1 MCARMYA
8 CMCIFQED
16 LLEAAGLPAFGRRRS
31 APYDAANDTSSLR
44 HTATRCNTLQH
55 SATHDAADVMAS
67 PSRPIEHS
75 RRNLLPSPFVSPTE
89 SPRGDDGR
97 GGSRGERVEQVAR
110 IHVGMDTARDNVG
123 VDTMQEEES
132 VAITT
137 VGVLTCTHAPR
148 RAGGVFLSRVEE
160 LPPKKLALHH
170 LQTSAQ
176 CRSLQVRQDAGGV
189 GRGQGDG
196 SREGQE
202 QNTKRARSSKRSA
215 QMLGAFLDAK
225 TSELERLMLQAQKL
239 QTATLRANELRKHAT
254 RCGNTRSRAFD
265 AGYTS
270 PALWTCSVC
279 SGSGALSVST
289 IRSRAGS
296 EEFGSRNVGACTAVA
311 ALLQSAVAQGAD
323 AGRRVVSAQGD
334 KGGGQGHFRK
344 GRNGGIIALD
354 SEHAHGTHAA
364 APPRCHMLTQ
374 ALTDGSAAH
383 DGGCMSTVS
392 SALSSVCLSAVSSP
406 RAGCNTMQHTA
417 THCNT
422 VDTCASAMGA
432 MAPKVL
438 PRWLSHTARTP
449 VEQGSR
455 GGRVSSGESVKS
467 GMTHTLYDSGD
478 GLVSGAL
485 TASASCGSLTAC
497 EDIANTTPLLPSI
510 PTPNASPAISIDEV
524 SQTPSPFQPPTT
536 QQSLMPTPPPP
547 PPHPP
552 PPPPLPRA
560 HGAPGIPGIPPPP
573 PPPPPP
579 GSMCGMPPPPPPP
592 PLPGSMCG
600 MPPPP
605 PPMPG
610 GGPPPPPPPGGLG
623 PKV

>member
-1 MCARMYA
+1 MYA

-16 LLEAAGLPAFGRRRS
+16 LLEAAGLPAFGRRSS
-31 APYDAANDTSSLR
+31 APYDAANDTLSLQ
-44 HTATRCNTLQH
+44 HTATRCNPLQH
-55 SATHDAADVMAS
+55 AATHDAADVTAS

-344 GRNGGIIALD
+344 GRNGALSRSIA
-354 SEHAHGTHAA
+354 SMRTAHTLLPRHGATCSHKHSQMA
-364 APPRCHMLTQ
+364 APRTMAGVCRLCQTR
-374 ALTDGSAAH
+374 SRV
-383 DGGCMSTVS
+383 C
-392 SALSSVCLSAVSSP
+392 VCLQYP
-406 RAGCNTMQHTA
+406 RLEQAATQCNTLQHTA
-417 THCNT
+417 TQWIR
-422 VDTCASAMGA
+422 VQ
-432 MAPKVL
+432 VQWV
-438 PRWLSHTARTP
+438 RWLRRCCRA
-449 VEQGSR
+449 GSR
-455 GGRVSSGESVKS
+455 TRHVRRLSRAAGEGECRRGRV
-467 GMTHTLYDSGD
+467 
-478 GLVSGAL
+478 
-485 TASASCGSLTAC
+485 
-497 EDIANTTPLLPSI
+497 
-510 PTPNASPAISIDEV
+510 
-524 SQTPSPFQPPTT
+524 
-536 QQSLMPTPPPP
+536 
-547 PPHPP
+547 
-552 PPPPLPRA
+552 
-560 HGAPGIPGIPPPP
+560 
-573 PPPPPP
+573 
-579 GSMCGMPPPPPPP
+579 
-592 PLPGSMCG
+592 
-600 MPPPP
+600 
-605 PPMPG
+605 
-610 GGPPPPPPPGGLG
+610 
-623 PKV
+623 